1 MGCTI
6 AVVSAK
12 RPVEHVKNVLQN
24 ITTVWM
30 HLSVKL
36 SFGLGLSLRSA
47 IAIAHISL
55 FLWLAN

>member
-1 MGCTI
+1 
-6 AVVSAK
+6 
-12 RPVEHVKNVLQN
+12 
-24 ITTVWM
+24 M